1 MSSSAFGDLRARLD
15 EVRTL
20 SALDPA
26 RSGDVSQPS
35 VSNAVNRA
43 AIVLLTAHVEGYL
56 EDLVTEALDRFVENA
71 APVERLPLLLRALH
85 AEHHLKQIAPIS
97 DRNVRAPRIERMFAA
112 EAPMWMTGAVAQ
124 ARMIQARL
132 VCAEMTNPGS
142 REIGTFLELIGVR
155 IGDYLVRIGANAS
168 LSQIDGLVHRR
179 NQIAHGEAN
188 VTGAFG
194 DVDTYLGIV
203 SALAHHIDS
212 AVAEIV
218 QSICGLGAAPW

>member
-56 EDLVTEALDRFVENA
+56 EDLVSEALDQFVANA

-85 AEHHLKQIAPIS
+85 AEHHLRQIEPMS
-97 DRNVRAPRIERMFAA
+97 DRNVRAPRIAKMFAA
-112 EAPMWMTGAVAQ
+112 EAPMWTTGTLAQ
-124 ARMIQARL
+124 AHMIQARL
-132 VCAEMTNPGS
+132 VCAEMSNPGS
-142 REIGTFLELIGVR
+142 REIAAFLELIGVR
-155 IGDYLVRIGANAS
+155 IEDYLAGIGASAS

-188 VTGAFG
+188 ATGAFG

-203 SALAHHIDS
+203 GALAHHIDS
-212 AVAEIV
+212 AVAGVV
-218 QSICGLGAAPW
+218 QTICGLGAEPW